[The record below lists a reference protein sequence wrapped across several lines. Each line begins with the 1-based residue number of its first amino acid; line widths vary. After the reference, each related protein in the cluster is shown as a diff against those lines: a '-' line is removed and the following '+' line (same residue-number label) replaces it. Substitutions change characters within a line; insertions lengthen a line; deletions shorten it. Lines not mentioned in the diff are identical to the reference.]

1 MSDSGI
7 ILEAIKALRGDQK
20 DHRDEML
27 EHQRET
33 IEWHAKAE
41 SRLENIEDDLREHK
55 EGVVQNRANILG
67 VEKRT
72 TELERPITFKT
83 IAKNVGMIGV
93 IISCMLGALKLA
105 TFLKL

>member
-1 MSDSGI
+1 MEDSKV
-7 ILEAIKALRGDQK
+7 ILEAVKALRGDQK
-20 DHRDEML
+20 EHREEMI

-55 EGVVQNRANILG
+55 EGVIQNRSLISDI
-67 VEKRT
+67 EKRT
-72 TELERPITFKT
+72 TEIERPVTFKAV
-83 IAKNVGMIGV
+83 AKNIGMVGI

-105 TFLKL
+105 ALFKI